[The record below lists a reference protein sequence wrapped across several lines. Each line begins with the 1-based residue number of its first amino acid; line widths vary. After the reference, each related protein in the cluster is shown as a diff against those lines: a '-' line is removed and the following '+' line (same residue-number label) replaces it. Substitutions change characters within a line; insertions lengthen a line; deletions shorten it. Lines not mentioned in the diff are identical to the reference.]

1 MQAEISNLFT
11 LTFIHVW
18 RQLHCKKMK
27 FPIKDF
33 FSKCDQYVLYL
44 YIYIFICIY
53 LYIYIYIFI
62 YIYIY
67 VYICI
72 YTEYT
77 TLKKPSSGETR
88 QNTSVVQSFL
98 LTNFPSPSFTYI
110 YISERYVYISGLP
123 TLMWLSILIWLHPWI
138 RYTHVITYSKFLLK

>member
-1 MQAEISNLFT
+1 
-11 LTFIHVW
+11 
-18 RQLHCKKMK
+18 MK

-33 FSKCDQYVLYL
+33 FSKCDQYILYL
-44 YIYIFICIY
+44 YIYMYPYIY
-53 LYIYIYIFI
+53 LYMCI
-62 YIYIY
+62 
-67 VYICI
+67 YICI

-123 TLMWLSILIWLHPWI
+123 TLM
-138 RYTHVITYSKFLLK
+138 

>member
-18 RQLHCKKMK
+18 RQIHCKKMK

-33 FSKCDQYVLYL
+33 FSKCDQYILYL
-44 YIYIFICIY
+44 YIYMYPYIY
-53 LYIYIYIFI
+53 LYMCI
-62 YIYIY
+62 
-67 VYICI
+67 YICI

-123 TLMWLSILIWLHPWI
+123 TLMWLSTLIWLHPWI

>member
-1 MQAEISNLFT
+1 MHGEISNLFT

-33 FSKCDQYVLYL
+33 FSKCDQYILYL
-44 YIYIFICIY
+44 YIYMYPYIY
-53 LYIYIYIFI
+53 LYMCI
-62 YIYIY
+62 
-67 VYICI
+67 YICI

-123 TLMWLSILIWLHPWI
+123 TLMWLSTLIWLHPWI